1 MTYIEREEIFSK
13 DYLTIEDVGKLLGL
27 KYNEAAKQIR
37 DIKKGLELSG
47 KRLRLTAQG
56 RLHVQDYL
64 DYYNLSAE
72 RYGGGIHST
81 QERSSFGRYDK
92 ERIGEVVV

>member
-13 DYLTIEDVGKLLGL
+13 DYLTIKDIEKLLGL
-27 KYNEAAKQIR
+27 EYNEAAKQIR
-37 DIKKGLELSG
+37 DIKRGLELKG
-47 KRLRLTAQG
+47 QTLRLKTQG

-64 DYYNLSAE
+64 DYYGLSAE